1 MVVTVMS
8 RLISHCKKWNC
19 WRKYNDNTGFHK
31 LLVLFKIVKSP
42 TFDITVD
49 GKILVANFNASVAG
63 VNLAKKS
70 YIVNTNENDSR
81 KEKRNVK

>member
-1 MVVTVMS
+1 MR

-42 TFDITVD
+42 TFEEFVD
-49 GKILVANFNASVAG
+49 GEILVAIFKAYAHV
-63 VNLAKKS
+63 
-70 YIVNTNENDSR
+70 NENDPR
-81 KEKRNVK
+81 KENDVL